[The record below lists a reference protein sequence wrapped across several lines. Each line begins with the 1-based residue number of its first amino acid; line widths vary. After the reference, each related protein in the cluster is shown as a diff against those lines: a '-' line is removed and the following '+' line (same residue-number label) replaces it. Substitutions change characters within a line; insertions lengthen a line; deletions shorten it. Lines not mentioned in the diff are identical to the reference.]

1 MGAAAAVPLCAFSK
15 SHGQN
20 ELLAATREV
29 STCLFIWEMKLK
41 PQLISKSRGFGK
53 KKKKKKVSRA
63 NMQAAIKIL
72 MTLVSS
78 GAAANICRRF
88 GLHSW
93 IPAESVPYQ
102 STS

>member
-53 KKKKKKVSRA
+53 KKKKKKLA
-63 NMQAAIKIL
+63 GQTCKPIL
-72 MTLVSS
+72 K
-78 GAAANICRRF
+78 
-88 GLHSW
+88 
-93 IPAESVPYQ
+93 Y
-102 STS
+102 